1 MSAEMILF
9 VIYCLIMSAKIW
21 VLCVAP
27 MAGFKLR
34 VRNAACTVWN
44 DLQGVTCDNG
54 CRRDV
59 VRLDLD
65 ISLLK

>member
-1 MSAEMILF
+1 MSY
-9 VIYCLIMSAKIW
+9 YCLLMRAKIW

-27 MAGFKLR
+27 MARIRSR

-44 DLQGVTCDNG
+44 DLQGVTCNKV
-54 CRRDV
+54 CLRV
-59 VRLDLD
+59 VIRLELN